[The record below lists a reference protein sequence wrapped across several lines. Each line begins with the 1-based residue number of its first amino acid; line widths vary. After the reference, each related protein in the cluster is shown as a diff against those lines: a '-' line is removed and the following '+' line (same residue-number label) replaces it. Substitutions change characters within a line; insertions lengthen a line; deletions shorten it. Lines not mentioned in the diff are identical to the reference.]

1 MANIYDVAS
10 AIQQPNIP
18 GAIQQ
23 GIQTARQNTLG
34 NIAVQQAQQQQ
45 QDTQTLRGLAPGIVA
60 GDPTAYA
67 QAAAINPDQANNYQ
81 GAADQQLSKL
91 RGAINYIDQQ
101 KTPEA
106 KEAAYQ
112 NAVRPYLAA
121 IGAAQGKVPP
131 ATFAE
136 AAPMMEAA
144 RGQIA
149 SIPLKAATLTPGSV
163 SIDQNSGRVIYNNQA
178 ADKIIKNA
186 AIGENGE
193 VGTIAVGPH
202 GGVGNVVSLNNA
214 PAGSGGSAT
223 PTAGGMASPDFYN
236 AVNGLA
242 GKYGATITSGVRD
255 AQHNAEVGG
264 VPNSQHLTGTA
275 ADVVIPPD
283 QKAQFIQDA
292 KAQGLQP
299 IDEGDHVHLQNPNG
313 GAGVSGVR
321 LAVGTPAPKTN
332 SWDQR
337 LAAADKL
344 GATQEQKIGMVLG
357 SSGMNNAASSDL
369 KPDALENA
377 TWQYIQHGTLPPV
390 GRGGQGQA
398 QRTAIM
404 NHAADV
410 AKASDIS
417 PAELATNTGQQKAL
431 QGSLNA
437 YQKRSDA
444 MAGQENSFLNNLSY
458 AQKISDTIDRTA
470 SPAINKWLLT
480 GEEQAG
486 DPDVVK
492 LKAALT
498 PVASDYAKIM
508 SGATGAGGTPVSTM
522 QEALDM
528 IRTDLSKGQFNS
540 VADVLRNDVHNQRV
554 GSLQQLNAI
563 RDNMSRF
570 GNGTQGGS
578 KPKQTPSEAMGGP
591 SPSAATPTGQ
601 QDFSHLWSGG

>member
-18 GAIQQ
+18 AAFQQ
-23 GIQTARQNTLG
+23 GIQTARANTVG

-45 QDTQTLRGLAPGIVA
+45 ADTQTLRGLAPQIIA
-60 GDPTAYA
+60 GDPNAYA
-67 QAAAINPDQANNYQ
+67 QAAALNPDQAASYQ
-81 GAADQQLSKL
+81 SAGDAQLAKI
-91 RGAINYIDQQ
+91 RGAINYLDQQ

-106 KEAAYQ
+106 KQAAYQ
-112 NAVRPYLAA
+112 NAVRPFLAPLAA
-121 IGAAQGKVPP
+121 ANGHEIPQDYVSATPGIDAMRARIAAMGPGKLGV
-131 ATFAE
+131 A
-136 AAPMMEAA
+136 
-144 RGQIA
+144 
-149 SIPLKAATLTPGSV
+149 TPGSKV
-163 SIDQNSGRVIYNNQA
+163 YDQFGNVIVDNPTG
-178 ADKIIKNA
+178 DKPIIA
-186 AIGENGE
+186 PTGPNGE
-193 VGTIAVGPH
+193 KTLVSFNPH
-202 GGVGNVVSLNNA
+202 GGGV
-214 PAGSGGSAT
+214 AT
-223 PTAGGMASPDFYN
+223 PVMLTNPTAAAPSGMASPDFYN

-275 ADVVIPPD
+275 ADVVIPPE

-332 SWDQR
+332 SWQQR
-337 LAAADKL
+337 IEAAKSL
-344 GATQEQKIGMVLG
+344 GASQEQLTGMVLG
-357 SSGMNNAASSDL
+357 ASGMNNAASSDL
-369 KPDALENA
+369 TPDALENA
-377 TWQYIQHGTLPPV
+377 TWQYIQHNTLPPV

-404 NHAADV
+404 NHAADI
-410 AKASDIS
+410 AKAAGVS
-417 PAELATNTGQQKAL
+417 PAELATNSGQQKAL

-458 AQKISDTIDRTA
+458 AQKISDSIDRTA

-498 PVASDYAKIM
+498 PVAADYAKIM

-570 GNGTQGGS
+570 GNGTQGGA
-578 KPKQTPSEAMGGP
+578 KPKQTPEEAMGGKAP
-591 SPSAATPTGQ
+591 GAATPAGQ

>member
-18 GAIQQ
+18 GAIQA

-149 SIPLKAATLTPGSV
+149 SIPVNPTTLTPGAV
-163 SIDQNSGRVIYNNQA
+163 AIDKTTGQVIYNNPA
-178 ADKIIKNA
+178 AEKVVNNA
-186 AIGENGE
+186 PIGPNGE
-193 VGTIAVGPH
+193 KGVVVFAPH
-202 GGVGNVVSLNNA
+202 SGGVGQIATLGGGN
-214 PAGSGGSAT
+214 GSPS
-223 PTAGGMASPDFYN
+223 GMASPDFYN

-313 GAGVSGVR
+313 GAGISGVR
-321 LAVGTPAPKTN
+321 LAVGTPAPKVN

-337 LAAADKL
+337 IKAAQSI
-344 GATQEQKIGMVLG
+344 GASDDQIKGMVLG
-357 SSGMNNAASSDL
+357 ASGMNNAASSDL
-369 KPDALENA
+369 TPDALENA

-410 AKASDIS
+410 AKASNVT
-417 PAELATNTGQQKAL
+417 PAELATNAGQQKAL

-498 PVASDYAKIM
+498 PVAADYAKIM

-570 GNGTQGGS
+570 GNGTQGGA
-578 KPKQTPSEAMGGP
+578 KPKQTPQEAMGG
-591 SPSAATPTGQ
+591 AAPTAAQ
-601 QDFSHLWSGG
+601 GGVPDDIQALLNKYPGAK

>member
-67 QAAAINPDQANNYQ
+67 QAAAINPDQANSYQ

-121 IGAAQGKVPP
+121 LGASQGKVPP

-136 AAPMMEAA
+136 AEPMMEAA

-149 SIPLKAATLTPGSV
+149 SMGPGKLGLVTPGS
-163 SIDQNSGRVIYNNQA
+163 ILHDQYGNVLINNPTG
-178 ADKIIKNA
+178 DKPIIA
-186 AIGENGE
+186 PVGPNGE
-193 VGTIAVGPH
+193 KGLVAFNPHAGANQQLVTLGGTPGH
-202 GGVGNVVSLNNA
+202 
-214 PAGSGGSAT
+214 
-223 PTAGGMASPDFYN
+223 GGMASPDFFN

-242 GKYGATITSGVRD
+242 GKYGATITSGIRSPE
-255 AQHNAEVGG
+255 HNAEVGG
-264 VPNSQHLTGTA
+264 VPNSQHVTGTA
-275 ADVVIPPD
+275 ADVVILPE
-283 QKAQFIQDA
+283 QKDQFIQDA

-313 GAGVSGVR
+313 GAGVTGVR
-321 LAVGTPAPKTN
+321 YAVGTPAPKVN

-337 LAAADKL
+337 IKAAQSI
-344 GATQEQKIGMVLG
+344 GASSDQIKGMVLG
-357 SSGMNNAASSDL
+357 ASGMNNAASSDL
-369 KPDALENA
+369 TPDALEND

-398 QRTAIM
+398 QRTAIK
-404 NHAADV
+404 NHAADIS
-410 AKASDIS
+410 KASDVS
-417 PAELATNTGQQKAL
+417 PAELATNAGQQKAL
-431 QGSLNA
+431 QSSLTA
-437 YQKRSDA
+437 FQKRSDA
-444 MAGQENSFLNNLSY
+444 MAGQENSFLNNLNY
-458 AQKISDTIDRTA
+458 AQKVSDSIDRTA

-492 LKAALT
+492 LKAALI
-498 PVASDYAKIM
+498 PVAADYAKIM

-528 IRTDLSKGQFNS
+528 IRTDLSKQQFNS
-540 VADVLRNDVHNQRV
+540 VSDVLRNDVHNQRV
-554 GSLQQLNAI
+554 GALQQLNAI

-578 KPKQTPSEAMGGP
+578 KPKQTPQEAMGARP
-591 SPSAATPTGQ
+591 PSAATPSGQ
-601 QDFSHLWSGG
+601 QDFSHLWSGS

>member
-1 MANIYDVAS
+1 MANIYDVAG

-18 GAIQQ
+18 AAFQQ
-23 GIQTARQNTLG
+23 GIQTARANTMG
-34 NIAVQQAQQQQ
+34 NIAIQQAQQAQ
-45 QDTQTLRGLAPGIVA
+45 QDTQTIRGLAPQIIA
-60 GDPTAYA
+60 GDPNAYA
-67 QAAAINPDQANNYQ
+67 QAASLNPDQANSYQ
-81 GAADQQLSKL
+81 SAGDAQLAKI
-91 RGAINYIDQQ
+91 RGAINYLDQQ

-106 KEAAYQ
+106 KQAAYQ
-112 NAVRPYLAA
+112 NVVKPFLAPLAA
-121 IGAAQGKVPP
+121 ANGHQIPDDYQS
-131 ATFAE
+131 ATPGIDA
-136 AAPMMEAA
+136 MRA
-144 RGQIA
+144 RIA
-149 SIPLKAATLTPGSV
+149 SMPVQATTLTPGSV
-163 SIDQNSGRVIYNNQA
+163 SINPQTGQVIYNNPA
-178 ADKIIKNA
+178 ADK
-186 AIGENGE
+186 
-193 VGTIAVGPH
+193 
-202 GGVGNVVSLNNA
+202 VVNNA
-214 PAGSGGSAT
+214 PVGPNGEKGVVVFAPHSGGAGQIAT
-223 PTAGGMASPDFYN
+223 LGGGTGSPGGMASPDFYS

-321 LAVGTPAPKTN
+321 LAVGTPAPKAN
-332 SWDQR
+332 SWQQR
-337 LAAADKL
+337 IDVAKSL
-344 GATQEQKIGMVLG
+344 GASKEQLTGMVLG
-357 SSGMNNAASSDL
+357 ASGMNNAASSDL
-369 KPDALENA
+369 TPDALENA
-377 TWQYIQHGTLPPV
+377 TWQYIQHNTLPPV

-404 NHAADV
+404 NHAADI
-410 AKASDIS
+410 AKAAGVS
-417 PAELATNTGQQKAL
+417 PAELATNSGQQKAL

-498 PVASDYAKIM
+498 PVAADYAKIM

-578 KPKQTPSEAMGGP
+578 KPKQTPAEAMGGP